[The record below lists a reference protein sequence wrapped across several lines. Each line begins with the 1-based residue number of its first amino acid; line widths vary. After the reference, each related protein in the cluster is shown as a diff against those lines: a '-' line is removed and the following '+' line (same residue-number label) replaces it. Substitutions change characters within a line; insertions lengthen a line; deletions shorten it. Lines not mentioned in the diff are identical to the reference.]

1 MRDNPNRLGTEA
13 DHLLQGSAIDRSR
26 PLRFRLN
33 GREISGFVGDT
44 VLSAVLASGIDTVG
58 KRGGVPL
65 ALSAHHAPA
74 ITFTA
79 LARDLQ
85 RALPMERTP
94 ATDGADYVTLGRRQK
109 RSALARL
116 LRRGG
121 ESLGLDLDQPDPL
134 PRPWLGMP
142 GEVGPATDLIVVGAG
157 VAGMAAALAAARRG
171 RRVVLIEAA
180 PLLGGHARLFGTQEG
195 EETPD
200 HNIARLAELIGKT
213 EAITVLTSAEVFGL
227 RPGVVRLH
235 QVEMRDGAP
244 AGRVIDIRAPHIVL
258 ATGTLELLPVFPG
271 NRLPGI
277 MGTLEAFDLAHHYGV
292 WAGGSALFATSS
304 SPAYRLAMLAKDAG
318 ILVPRII
325 DSRPR
330 PQSRFIEFSKAY
342 GITLASGTVAASAAP
357 GPKRQGLLLRPRLA
371 MEGFSQPEPVQLVDR
386 VITCGGWQPDLTL
399 WHMAGGE
406 SAWNAAHARLE
417 PRNGPPGIALAG
429 SAAGWF
435 TRRAC
440 LASGDDAVDALLG
453 RERHPIDDPLIDPLY
468 ETPDGP
474 APIGDLPEADGP
486 PAFLA
491 AGQHYLERPRPV
503 RSRWP
508 GWLPFAPRQAGWSLA
523 DTPQP
528 LALADIVSG
537 VQLGAIPASSA
548 GIVAQERVAMVG
560 ITDVDHG
567 TAERPTAPLPLPPPY
582 LAGRFAGAELWVVK
596 PDEKRALEP
605 GTLIHADADTT
616 DPLHAIGVVVRNI
629 NGTAIALAAGAMGQM
644 ASAREP
650 GRAIGVQLAAP
661 YREGM
666 DLAAALG
673 SGAGTP

>member
-1 MRDNPNRLGTEA
+1 MRDNPNRLGIER
-13 DHLLQGSAIDRSR
+13 DHLLQGSAIERSQ
-26 PLRFRLN
+26 PLNFRLN
-33 GREISGFVGDT
+33 GREISGFAGDT

-58 KRGGVPL
+58 KRGGMPL
-65 ALSAHHAPA
+65 ALSARHAPA
-74 ITFTA
+74 ITFAA
-79 LARDLQ
+79 LARDPQ

-121 ESLGLDLDQPDPL
+121 GSLGLDLDQPDPL
-134 PRPWLGMP
+134 ARPWLGMP
-142 GEVGPATDLIVVGAG
+142 GETGPDTDLIVVGGG
-157 VAGMAAALAAARRG
+157 VSGMAAALAATRRG
-171 RRVVLIEAA
+171 LRVVLIEAT
-180 PLLGGHARLFGTQEG
+180 PRLGGHARLFGTQEG

-200 HNIARLAELIGKT
+200 HNIARLAELIGKA
-213 EAITVLTSAEVFGL
+213 EAITVLTCAEVFGL

-235 QVEMRDGAP
+235 QVAIAEGMP
-244 AGRVIDIRAPHIVL
+244 AGRIIDIRAPHIVL
-258 ATGTLELLPVFPG
+258 ATGALELLPVFPG
-271 NRLPGI
+271 NRLPGVT
-277 MGTLEAFDLAHHYGV
+277 GTLEAFELAHHYGV
-292 WAGGSALFATSS
+292 WAGVSALFATSS

-318 ILVPRII
+318 IAVPRII

-342 GITLASGTVAASAAP
+342 GITLASGTVAASAALA
-357 GPKRQGLLLRPRLA
+357 PKRQGLMLRPRLA
-371 MEGFSQPEPVQLVDR
+371 MEGFSQPEPVQMVDR
-386 VITCGGWQPDLTL
+386 LITCGGWQPDLTL

-406 SAWNAAHARLE
+406 SAWNAANGRLE

-440 LASGDDAVDALLG
+440 LASGDDAVNALLG
-453 RERHPIDDPLIDPLY
+453 RERNPIDDALIDPLY

-474 APIGDLPEADGP
+474 APIGDLSEPDGP
-486 PAFLA
+486 PAFLD
-491 AGQHYLERPRPV
+491 GGRHYLERPHPV
-503 RSRWP
+503 QSRWP

-528 LALADIVSG
+528 LAIADIAAG
-537 VQLGAIPASSA
+537 VQLGAIPAASA

-560 ITDVDHG
+560 IADADDGKIQHS
-567 TAERPTAPLPLPPPY
+567 AAPLPLPPPY
-582 LAGRFAGAELWVVK
+582 LGGRYAGAELWVVV
-596 PDEKRALEP
+596 PDEKRVLEA
-605 GTLIHADADTT
+605 GTLIQADPDAT
-616 DPLHAIGVVVRNI
+616 DPLQAIGVVVRSL
-629 NGTAIALAAGAMGQM
+629 NGTAIALVAGTKGQA

-650 GRAIGVQLAAP
+650 GRMTGIRLLTP
-661 YREGM
+661 YRDGM

-673 SGAGTP
+673 SGAGAP